1 MHSARTLLAT
11 TLLST
16 LALPAAAQVA
26 LDRDYLFYGYGRAD
40 VETSG
45 DNYHGLTVQTR
56 TEVNTGAKLN
66 LELTYAVRNAN
77 VFTGTG
83 EADFTNG
90 SALYQQVFE
99 AAPTYSVSGL
109 IGASYGTYHPDPGQ
123 ESELGLALGALGE
136 LQTSERGA
144 AHGRVMYHGAEEF
157 GLGISIGFTQYFEND
172 SGIRLEYSMYET
184 ATQVGLMFGYG
195 Y

>member
-1 MHSARTLLAT
+1 MHSARTLLVN

-26 LDRDYLFYGYGRAD
+26 LDRDYLFYGYGGAD
-40 VETSG
+40 VETSS

-77 VFTGTG
+77 VFTGSG

-90 SALYQQVFE
+90 SALYQHVFE

-109 IGASYGTYHPDPGQ
+109 VGASYGAYHPDSDQ

-144 AHGRVMYHGAEEF
+144 AHGRAMYHGADKF

-172 SGIRLEYSMYET
+172 SGIRLEYSMYQT
-184 ATQVGLMFGYG
+184 ATQVGFMFGYG